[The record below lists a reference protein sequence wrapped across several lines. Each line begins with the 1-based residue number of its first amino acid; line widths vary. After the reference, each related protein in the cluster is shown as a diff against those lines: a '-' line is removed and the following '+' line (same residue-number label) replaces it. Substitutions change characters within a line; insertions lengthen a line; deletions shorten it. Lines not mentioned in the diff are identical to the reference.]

1 MDTRWRSSVSEMM
14 DIWLP
19 AKGNWLLGSIG
30 GITTADELPVFLL
43 GAISILPASG
53 AGGEWR
59 RGFGSGKARTRA
71 QKAKAAKSAALMGYS
86 RARYRFKKCPV
97 ITRRLFPKP
106 QHATWKPGSC
116 LQNTGAPP
124 HHSAIALKVAR
135 AACYHSASSPKRR
148 FRVQSLGITSK
159 MPTSPSSH
167 SVSSPKRRFRVQSL
181 GITSKM
187 PTSPSSRSASP
198 PKRRFRVQSLG
209 ITSKMPMS
217 PSSRSALPPKHRFRV
232 QSLGITSKMPTSPSS
247 RSALPPRR
255 RFRVQLLDI
264 TSKNADVAF

>member
-30 GITTADELPVFLL
+30 GITTADELAVFLL
-43 GAISILPASG
+43 GAISILPASR

-71 QKAKAAKSAALMGYS
+71 RKAKAAKSAALMGYS

-135 AACYHSASSPKRR
+135 AACYHSAS
-148 FRVQSLGITSK
+148 
-159 MPTSPSSH
+159 
-167 SVSSPKRRFRVQSL
+167 
-181 GITSKM
+181 
-187 PTSPSSRSASP
+187 P
-198 PKRRFRVQSLG
+198 PKRRFRVQSLD
-209 ITSKMPMS
+209 ITSKMPTS

-232 QSLGITSKMPTSPSS
+232 QSLGITSKMPMSPPS

-255 RFRVQLLDI
+255 RFRVQSLGI